1 MPIPIMTPIASN
13 VSPKMPGQKKIRH
26 RRIGSAGNGNQFAAY
41 PQMQKSSPVRDR
53 RSQSEPMELRKIKLV
68 HTETQTDLMDISSA
82 DCTPSPCLASRDLS
96 TSLRESPSPPMQS
109 TIILAH
115 KVSTRNYCKTEQQQS
130 QDEEQEQQQSERY
143 EATTQ
148 ATSPNNGNALVES
161 IDTAD
166 ALTNSDI
173 TYHDACSS
181 PDEQLINDAMNSNER
196 LDIREC
202 SDDDNLERLGRKVT
216 ELLNENRLSL
226 QSENGNST
234 TLGEGSLL
242 FDVMA
247 ARRGL
252 ISVNG
257 DEVTIISRGNYAN
270 GNVKAMNNYND
281 IKQNIMVSSLSDQD
295 YDEDEGDDDDCDDS
309 WTDEEGEDTD
319 RNYSLRRRR

>member
-1 MPIPIMTPIASN
+1 M
-13 VSPKMPGQKKIRH
+13 RH

-41 PQMQKSSPVRDR
+41 SQMQKSSPVRDR
-53 RSQSEPMELRKIKLV
+53 RSQSEPMELRKVKLV

-96 TSLRESPSPPMQS
+96 TSLRQSPSPPAQP
-109 TIILAH
+109 TIKVAR
-115 KVSTRNYCKTEQQQS
+115 KVSTRDYCKTEQQQS
-130 QDEEQEQQQSERY
+130 QERQQQPERLD
-143 EATTQ
+143 ATTET
-148 ATSPNNGNALVES
+148 ANPNNGNALVES
-161 IDTAD
+161 TDTGD
-166 ALTNSDI
+166 ALTNSDL

-202 SDDDNLERLGRKVT
+202 SDDDNLERLGRQVT

-242 FDVMA
+242 YDVMA
-247 ARRGL
+247 ARRGI

-257 DEVTIISRGNYAN
+257 DEVTIIARGNYAN
-270 GNVKAMNNYND
+270 GNIKAMNNYND
-281 IKQNIMVSSLSDQD
+281 IKKKIMVSSLSDQD

-309 WTDEEGEDTD
+309 WTDEDGDNTD

>member
-1 MPIPIMTPIASN
+1 M
-13 VSPKMPGQKKIRH
+13 RH

-53 RSQSEPMELRKIKLV
+53 RSQSEPMELRKVKLV

-96 TSLRESPSPPMQS
+96 TSLRQSPSPPAQP
-109 TIILAH
+109 TIKVAR

-130 QDEEQEQQQSERY
+130 QERQQQQEQHD
-143 EATTQ
+143 TTTET
-148 ATSPNNGNALVES
+148 ASPNNGNALVES
-161 IDTAD
+161 TDTGD

-202 SDDDNLERLGRKVT
+202 SDDDNLECLGRRVT
-216 ELLNENRLSL
+216 ELLNENGLSL

-234 TLGEGSLL
+234 TLGGEGSLL

-247 ARRGL
+247 ARRGI

-257 DEVTIISRGNYAN
+257 DEVTIIARGNYAN

-309 WTDEEGEDTD
+309 WTDEDGDDID